1 MEGAD
6 AVMALRLQRE
16 RMDGGLLPTLGEFSR
31 VWGLTPER
39 VRLLARDAVVL
50 HPGPINRGVEVAP
63 EVADSER
70 SVILD
75 QVRNG
80 VALRCAV
87 LARCAAAR
95 GAHGGRTP
103 APGEGA

>member
-1 MEGAD
+1 M
-6 AVMALRLQRE
+6 
-16 RMDGGLLPTLGEFSR
+16 
-31 VWGLTPER
+31 
-39 VRLLARDAVVL
+39 
-50 HPGPINRGVEVAP
+50 NRGVEVTA

-75 QVRNG
+75 QVQNG

-95 GAHGGRTP
+95 PVRGFARGAVRP
-103 APGEGA
+103 AGEVA

>member
-1 MEGAD
+1 
-6 AVMALRLQRE
+6 
-16 RMDGGLLPTLGEFSR
+16 
-31 VWGLTPER
+31 
-39 VRLLARDAVVL
+39 VL
-50 HPGPINRGVEVAP
+50 HPGPMNRGVEVTP

-75 QVRNG
+75 QVQNG

-95 GAHGGRTP
+95 AEHRRGAGERGR
-103 APGEGA
+103 AGARAARGEVA